1 MRRAA
6 VETNFNARRFLDGMI
21 SYIDRVLLDYGDL
34 TGKDPIAVFE
44 GITKHLRG
52 MRNLLRQA
60 EEQASGEASIV
71 EASNVAVGS
80 RTAED
85 ADLGSVEDLAF
96 MLSTIYTSEIEE
108 SIKKIDREKG
118 GNLNYFYSLDEG
130 MGLEGDTLTFFVI
143 AEFDKYEIKYRVVM
157 RGELEEAA
165 KSEEKKTERVSVQ
178 VYLEEFLGWKE
189 AAPEGEET
197 FGEGEEVPA
206 EDLAIYLEGERPEL
220 IIDAVNQ
227 ANVEHQRSLGRKIDE
242 VGAEVTNRL
251 LSTSLDTSMES
262 KYVGNSLLFYVEAHF
277 QTYTATYLVTV
288 TGLKDRNLSD
298 LFYANLKSSARIVPE
313 KVEEHIKRKKA
324 PKPQEVERGKEE
336 TIEAGSAGV
345 RAI

>member
-1 MRRAA
+1 MRRVA

-34 TGKDPIAVFE
+34 TGKDPAVVFE

-60 EEQASGEASIV
+60 EEQVSGEASVV
-71 EASNVAVGS
+71 EASNVVVGS

-85 ADLGSVEDLAF
+85 TTGGGPVEDLAF

-108 SIKKIDREKG
+108 GIRKIDREKG

-130 MGLEGDTLTFFVI
+130 MSLEGDTLTFFVV

-157 RGELEEAA
+157 HGELEEAA
-165 KSEEKKTERVSVQ
+165 KSEEKKAERVSVQ
-178 VYLEEFLGWKE
+178 VYLEEFLRWKE
-189 AAPEGEET
+189 ATPEGEET

-206 EDLAIYLEGERPEL
+206 EDLAVYLEGERYVL

-227 ANVEHQRSLGRKIDE
+227 ANVEYQRSLGRKIDE
-242 VGAEVTNRL
+242 AGAEVTDRL
-251 LSTSLDTSMES
+251 LSVSLDTSMES

-324 PKPQEVERGKEE
+324 PKPQEVERGKKE
-336 TIEAGSAGV
+336 TDEAASTGV
-345 RAI
+345 